1 MTREIDLVVG
11 AGGKV
16 GAALVGALRRHGATI
31 VTTGRAGSAASDLTF
46 DMDRPDYAVL
56 PEGVVRAYICAAMP
70 GADACAAEP
79 EKAFRVNVTTPV
91 ELTRRL
97 AAQGAFVV
105 NISST
110 QIFDGN
116 RPALSP
122 DTQHSP
128 YSEYGRHKSTL
139 EDRLRALSGTSGAI
153 VRISKILS
161 PNDPGILSKW
171 RDELLQGREVSAFRD
186 RAMSPV
192 SLRQAVDAL
201 VAVAY
206 GRWSGISQVSAP
218 DEISYLDA
226 ALIVARIARARPEMV
241 RSVLADDAVGTVPP
255 RHAGLD
261 CGATEMRLGWRFARS
276 GQVVTEALGG
286 EQ

>member
-16 GAALVGALRRHGATI
+16 GAALAGALRRQGATV
-31 VTTGRAGSAASDLTF
+31 VTTGRAGSVASDVTF
-46 DMDRPDYAVL
+46 DLDKPDYAIL
-56 PEGVVRAYICAAMP
+56 PENVARAYICAAMP
-70 GADACAAEP
+70 GADACAADP

-97 AAQGAFVV
+97 AARGAFVV

-116 RPALSP
+116 RPAVSP
-122 DTQHSP
+122 GTQHSP
-128 YSEYGRHKSTL
+128 YSEYGRHKSAL
-139 EDRLRALSGTSGAI
+139 EERLRTLPGTPGAI

-171 RDELLQGREVSAFRD
+171 RDELAQGRAVSAFRD

-206 GRWSGISQVSAP
+206 GRWSGVSQVSAS

-226 ALIVARIARARPEMV
+226 ALAVARIARANPELV
-241 RSVLADDAVGTVPP
+241 RSVSADDAVGTVPP

-261 CGATEMRLGWRFARS
+261 CDATETRLGWRFARS
-276 GQVVTEALGG
+276 VQVVKEALGA